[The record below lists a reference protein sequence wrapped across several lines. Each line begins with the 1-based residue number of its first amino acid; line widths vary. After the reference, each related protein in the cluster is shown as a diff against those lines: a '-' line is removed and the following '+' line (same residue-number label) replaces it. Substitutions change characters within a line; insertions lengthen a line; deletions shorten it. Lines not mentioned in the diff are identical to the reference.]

1 MVHFEE
7 PQSDIKRHHL
17 ARELDELLE
26 PGRCKDYCPN
36 GLVLEGRAEIGTRV
50 TGVTASLALRH
61 ATVEARADALF
72 VHHGWFWR
80 DEEGRIA
87 GARRERIANG
97 LVNDLNLY
105 AFHLPLDVH
114 SELGDNAQIGRR
126 LGLLEEGGSGEQDLV
141 CRGRL
146 ASSVTPAEFTQR
158 TQAALGRAPLVI
170 GDAARRIERVSS
182 AWRGA
187 RAPRRVSSSRRWRSA
202 SMPTSQVK
210 SRSSTHIL
218 RASRAWPSSPPAIT
232 PPGASGRRRSVH
244 TSPSVL
250 ASRTATSRP
259 TIRFEI
265 GHGWFL
271 EKPAY

>member
-17 ARELDELLE
+17 TRELDELLE

-36 GLVLEGRAEIGTRV
+36 GLVLEGRAEIGTLV

-80 DEEGRIA
+80 DEEGRIT

-141 CRGRL
+141 CHGRL
-146 ASSVTPAEFTQR
+146 ASSVTLAEFTQR
-158 TQAALGRAPLVI
+158 TQAAPGRAPLVI
-170 GDAARRIERVSS
+170 GDAARRIERV
-182 AWRGA
+182 AWCTGA
-187 RAPRRVSSSRRWRSA
+187 AQGFFEQAVALGVDAYVTGEISEQHAHLGRESGVAFIAAGHHATGRF
-202 SMPTSQVK
+202 
-210 SRSSTHIL
+210 
-218 RASRAWPSSPPAIT
+218 
-232 PPGASGRRRSVH
+232 GAQALGAH
-244 TSPSVL
+244 L
-250 ASRTATSRP
+250 AE
-259 TIRFEI
+259 RFGLAHRYIEADN
-265 GHGWFL
+265 
-271 EKPAY
+271 PV